1 MVCKKLIAFHNLNDF
16 PMVSIFIRFGLQM
29 GLKINGFT
37 EIKRFGKGLGKGGI
51 NGYSGSGALASRVA
65 GVTTVN
71 TTPICSST
79 HAMWSL
85 PGPSSLT

>member
-1 MVCKKLIAFHNLNDF
+1 MV
-16 PMVSIFIRFGLQM
+16 
-29 GLKINGFT
+29 LKINGFT

-65 GVTTVN
+65 GVTTAED
-71 TTPICSST
+71 SS
-79 HAMWSL
+79 MWSL